1 MPGITERQFRKGG
14 SGLRNF
20 EFMVWGADTAASR
33 QFIFTAA
40 DASALSTGAQTLAED
55 KVPVARQLSFYLATA
70 AGGSD
75 RTIVATIHGLNQFG
89 DVVSETITFSAV
101 AGSATTSQLT
111 ANIYQKVRALTLD
124 TLTNTGADELSV
136 GVLVDQA
143 ANTDPEDIYYGIPV
157 KIRDVDDLLG
167 GIILE
172 ATTWGLVA
180 EDDLTVDTDIMGVK
194 FAAGVAPDGGDDR
207 FLVIKGHT
215 SW

>member
-1 MPGITERQFRKGG
+1 MT
-14 SGLRNF
+14 SGCNTSL
-20 EFMVWGADTAASR
+20 
-33 QFIFTAA
+33 
-40 DASALSTGAQTLAED
+40 
-55 KVPVARQLSFYLATA
+55 
-70 AGGSD
+70 
-75 RTIVATIHGLNQFG
+75 
-89 DVVSETITFSAV
+89 
-101 AGSATTSQLT
+101 ATTSQLT

-143 ANTDPEDIYYGIPV
+143 ANINPEDIYYGIPV